1 MNEKL
6 KDWID
11 ATLAERDAKISEE
24 QAKKQAEVNAQ
35 IEWRKDA
42 IMRLLTEWG
51 VPINFAEF
59 SSEGHLILRGT
70 HDYAVQLHYTAPDR
84 EHDYPSL
91 YVYGHA
97 GNYISNAIELALLL
111 REYLISG

>member
-1 MNEKL
+1 MNEAL
-6 KDWID
+6 RNWID
-11 ATLAERDAKISEE
+11 DTLAERDAKVSQE
-24 QAKKQAEVNAQ
+24 QAKKAAEAAAE
-35 IEWRKDA
+35 IEGRKDA
-42 IMRLLTEWG
+42 IMRLINEWG

-70 HDYAVQLHYTAPDR
+70 HDYSVQLHYTAPDN

-91 YVYGHA
+91 YVYGSA
-97 GNYISNAIELALLL
+97 GNYISTPVDLALLL